1 MSDLK
6 PANPELAKE
15 WREAEARRREIYA
28 RGRTLAE
35 GVALLIAAG
44 ERATGPWL

>member
-1 MSDLK
+1 MNA
-6 PANPELAKE
+6 PANAELAKE
-15 WREAEARRREIYA
+15 WREAEGRRRELYA
-28 RGRTLAE
+28 RGQTHAE

>member
-1 MSDLK
+1 MSPNLY
-6 PANPELAKE
+6 PLREE
-15 WREAEARRREIYA
+15 WRAAEARRREIYA
-28 RGRTLAE
+28 RGQSHAD